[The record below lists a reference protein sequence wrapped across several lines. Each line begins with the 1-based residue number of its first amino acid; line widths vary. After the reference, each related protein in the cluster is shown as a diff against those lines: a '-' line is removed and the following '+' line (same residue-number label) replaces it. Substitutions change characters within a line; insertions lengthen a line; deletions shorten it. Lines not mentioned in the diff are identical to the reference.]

1 MRDQASL
8 NAALDAL
15 ALQDADVAR
24 GLEAVGYPEPRVKAH
39 GFAPLIDAVVS
50 QQISKEAAAAINARV
65 AALMDGAVTP
75 QRLLALDAEDLR
87 GAGLSR
93 PKVAYCRGVAE
104 AVLDGRLPLDDLP
117 GMEDEAVIRAI
128 TELRGFGRWSAEVY
142 AMFALGRP
150 DIFPADDM
158 ALQEAL
164 KRLKGLERRPK
175 GKEARALVAHWTP
188 YRSAG
193 SIFLWRFYR
202 GAPQ

>member
-15 ALQDADVAR
+15 AEQDSDVAR
-24 GLEAVGYPEPRVKAH
+24 GLDAVGYPEPRAKDH

-65 AALMDGAVTP
+65 QALMDGAVTP
-75 QRLLALDAEDLR
+75 ERLLALDPEELR

-104 AVLDGRLPLDDLP
+104 AVLDGRLPLDALP
-117 GMEDEAVIRAI
+117 AMEDEAVIQAI
-128 TELRGFGRWSAEVY
+128 TSLRGFGRWSAEVY
-142 AMFALGRP
+142 AMFALGRA

-164 KRLKGLERRPK
+164 RRLKGLENRPK
-175 GKEARALVAHWTP
+175 GKEARSLVAHWAP

>member
-15 ALQDADVAR
+15 AAQDADVAR
-24 GLEAVGYPEPRVKAH
+24 GLEAVGYPEPRVKEH

-50 QQISKEAAAAINARV
+50 QQISKEAAGAINARV
-65 AALMDGAVTP
+65 QALMDGAVTP
-75 QRLLALDAEDLR
+75 ERLLALDPEALR

-93 PKVAYCRGVAE
+93 PKVAYCRGVAV

-117 GMEDEAVIRAI
+117 AMTDEAVIQAI
-128 TELRGFGRWSAEVY
+128 TGLRGFGRWSAEVY

-164 KRLKGLERRPK
+164 RRLKGLEDRPK
-175 GKEARALVAHWTP
+175 GKEARALVAHWAP